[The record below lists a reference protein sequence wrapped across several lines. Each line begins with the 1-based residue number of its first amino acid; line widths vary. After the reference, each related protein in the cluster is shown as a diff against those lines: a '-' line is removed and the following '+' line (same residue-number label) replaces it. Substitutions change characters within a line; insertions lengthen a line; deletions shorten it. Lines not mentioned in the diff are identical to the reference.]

1 MKVILF
7 FANNYYLVMLTK
19 NPRNFLWTTL
29 SRTRRDGRGA
39 SEESRC
45 QARPNG
51 PHRPTIDGL
60 GVGLGWGWGVGVSK
74 CQAVAKDSI
83 SHLSVGSVVG
93 ESQISEELAL
103 TRQAACGLIGQ
114 HT

>member
-1 MKVILF
+1 MGGEPQ
-7 FANNYYLVMLTK
+7 K
-19 NPRNFLWTTL
+19 NQDVKLDQMDHIDPRLMGW
-29 SRTRRDGRGA
+29 
-39 SEESRC
+39 
-45 QARPNG
+45 
-51 PHRPTIDGL
+51 
-60 GVGLGWGWGVGVSK
+60 GLGWVGVGVSK

>member
-45 QARPNG
+45 QARPNV

-60 GVGLGWGWGVGVSK
+60 GVSK

-83 SHLSVGSVVG
+83 SHLSVGSGVG